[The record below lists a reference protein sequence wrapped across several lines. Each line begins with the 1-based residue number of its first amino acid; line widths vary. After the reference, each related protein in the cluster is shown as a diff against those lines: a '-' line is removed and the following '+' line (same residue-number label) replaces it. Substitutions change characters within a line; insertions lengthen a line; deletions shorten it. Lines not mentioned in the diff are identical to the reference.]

1 MNTTRRNVATVLTY
15 MGALPFWLLMLAPET
30 VLGVNTASIF
40 LSYGAIISSFMAGTL
55 WRTETRGRGDLLMI
69 VTSNVFALIAFATL
83 VLGLS
88 VTALFVQMVLFG
100 LLLMADYRTL
110 AGRDDQCWYWKLRLR
125 VTVIVAFAYCV
136 MLMDRAVSASG

>member
-40 LSYGAIISSFMAGTL
+40 LSYGAIISSFRAGTL
-55 WRTETRGRGDLLMI
+55 WGTETRGRGDLLMI

-110 AGRDDQCWYWKLRLR
+110 AGRDDQRWYWKLRLR
-125 VTVIVAFAYCV
+125 VTVIVAFANCV

>member
-110 AGRDDQCWYWKLRLR
+110 AGRDDQRWYWKLRLR

-136 MLMDRAVSASG
+136 MLMDRAVSVSG

>member
-1 MNTTRRNVATVLTY
+1 MNATPRTIATALTY
-15 MGALPFWLLMLAPET
+15 MGAFPFWLLMLAPET

-55 WRTETRGRGDLLMI
+55 WGTETRGRGDLLMI

-100 LLLMADYRTL
+100 LLLMADYRTV
-110 AGRDDQCWYWKLRLR
+110 AGRDDQRWYWKLRLR

>member
-55 WRTETRGRGDLLMI
+55 WGTETRGRGDLLVI

-110 AGRDDQCWYWKLRLR
+110 AGRDDQRWYWKLRLR